1 VSLTQAEEATGVLV
15 TELRETFGE
24 RLESVTLYGSVPRH
38 ESVLGIS
45 DINVL
50 VILDEVILD
59 DLRRISPI
67 ARHCVELGRSE
78 PRLFGAEEFRRS
90 ADAFAIEM
98 ADLLEQRQVL
108 YGRDPVAGVEVPR
121 GALRHQL
128 EHEIRARHI
137 QLRAGL
143 MVAAPLPAVVG
154 GLLEDALPAHVCYL
168 RAVLRLAGRSV
179 PVSSED
185 VIRAAC
191 NVVGARPDAFLDAW
205 GARKAGSTLV
215 VAIDDPLVAGYL
227 EIIECAIAWV
237 DGQGSDRAPDRSP
250 VAGD

>member
-1 VSLTQAEEATGVLV
+1 MSLTQAAEATGVLV

-38 ESVLGIS
+38 ESVQGVS
-45 DINVL
+45 DINLL
-50 VILDEVILD
+50 VILDEVVLD
-59 DLRRISPI
+59 DLRRISPM

-108 YGRDPVAGVEVPR
+108 YGRDPVAGIEVP
-121 GALRHQL
+121 AESLRHQL

-143 MVAAPLPAVVG
+143 MVAAPLPEAVG
-154 GLLEDALPAHVCYL
+154 GLLEDGLPAYVCYL

-185 VIRAAC
+185 VIRAAS
-191 NVVGARPDAFLDAW
+191 NVIGARPDSFLDAW

-227 EIIECAIAWV
+227 EIIERAIMWV
-237 DGQGSDRAPDRSP
+237 DGQGSDRAPDRPP